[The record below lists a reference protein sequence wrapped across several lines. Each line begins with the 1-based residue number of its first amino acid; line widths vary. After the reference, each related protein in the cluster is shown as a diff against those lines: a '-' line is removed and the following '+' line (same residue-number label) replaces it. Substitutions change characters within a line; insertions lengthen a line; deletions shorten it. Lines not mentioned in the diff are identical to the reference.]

1 MVAFN
6 FIALALVLSVPALA
20 HHHHHHPNGTE
31 AYHPGHP
38 TRLPIHPS
46 HGNGGDFHRTTL
58 SSRYRSPTALPSGPR
73 TDVVDDPP
81 FPTLTNT
88 FEETTTRV
96 PGVIYPTGTGGL
108 CGNCTH
114 GNATE
119 YAFAARSADPI
130 EPIHE
135 EKQEKQEKQEKHEEP
150 THVAHEEH
158 EEHAGFKHHMV
169 EHPTIVP
176 TETPLC
182 NKTQGLDHKMPK
194 GFGNISTF
202 LKRGR
207 GVARATGAPAVEGY

>member
-6 FIALALVLSVPALA
+6 VIALALALSVPALA
-20 HHHHHHPNGTE
+20 HGHHHHPNGTE

-73 TDVVDDPP
+73 TGVVDDPP
-81 FPTLTNT
+81 FPTQTDT

-108 CGNCTH
+108 CGNCTY
-114 GNATE
+114 GNATA

-135 EKQEKQEKQEKHEEP
+135 EKQEKQEEP
-150 THVAHEEH
+150 THVAHEEQSN
-158 EEHAGFKHHMV
+158 FKHHIA
-169 EHPTIVP
+169 ELPTIVP

-182 NKTQGLDHKMPK
+182 NKTQELGHKMPK
-194 GFGNISTF
+194 GFANISTF

-207 GVARATGAPAVEGY
+207 GVAKATGALPVGGY